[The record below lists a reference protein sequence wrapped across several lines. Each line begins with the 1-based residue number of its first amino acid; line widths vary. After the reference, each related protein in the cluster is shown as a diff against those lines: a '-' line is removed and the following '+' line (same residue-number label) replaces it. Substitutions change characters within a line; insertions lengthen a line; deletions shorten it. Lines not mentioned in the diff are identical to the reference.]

1 MISVIIPIYNS
12 GNYIKKALDS
22 VLVQDVEKEVILI
35 DDFSTDGT
43 REWLDEIFESHYV
56 VSEKNHVGTEI
67 ETENLVCI
75 LEWQGT
81 IKDTA
86 VRYYKNNVNYGV
98 AKTRNFG
105 VEVAMGDYIA
115 FLDADDW
122 WSPDKL
128 VRQIKM
134 LNKTNA
140 VLCNTAREFVNPDES
155 PIGHIVDTPQK
166 ITLKEI
172 EKTNC
177 INCSAVLVK
186 KEALLKYPME
196 HDDAHEDYLTWLKIL
211 KEYKYAVGINAPL
224 LKYRLTIGGKSRNKF
239 KSAYMTYK
247 TYCYAGY
254 NKFKSFIMMFP
265 YTYNGLKKYKNIN
278 KNRL

>member
-86 VRYYKNNVNYGV
+86 VRYYKNNTNYGV

-105 VEVAMGDYIA
+105 V
-115 FLDADDW
+115 
-122 WSPDKL
+122 K
-128 VRQIKM
+128 
-134 LNKTNA
+134 
-140 VLCNTAREFVNPDES
+140 
-155 PIGHIVDTPQK
+155 
-166 ITLKEI
+166 
-172 EKTNC
+172 
-177 INCSAVLVK
+177 
-186 KEALLKYPME
+186 
-196 HDDAHEDYLTWLKIL
+196 
-211 KEYKYAVGINAPL
+211 
-224 LKYRLTIGGKSRNKF
+224 
-239 KSAYMTYK
+239 
-247 TYCYAGY
+247 
-254 NKFKSFIMMFP
+254 
-265 YTYNGLKKYKNIN
+265 
-278 KNRL
+278 